1 MKRLYFPLIAMTMA
15 TPTLCHAYNTWGGAD
30 YTDEYLGVTWDKT
43 WTRAGGLQAAT
54 TDKAASWMA
63 DLPDNMF
70 VAHVSI
76 PGAHDFAT
84 GEDNWVS
91 SVANGPASSTTQA
104 VSMREQMD
112 RGIRGIDLR
121 PGLYSNTLYCN
132 HGLAQTE
139 KTLAAAVADMVY
151 FLQQHPSEF
160 FIVHFFRGN
169 IYRSGEAPSLSGLIG
184 ASDSSSD
191 QANYNALM
199 KQLFETQ
206 YGQYVVEFNPNL
218 TVEQARGKMVLFL
231 RDRIDFVHL
240 DKQARITN
248 WDTNFVDEKNPAI
261 ITNELNAELST
272 KLHVQDISE
281 GDDAVRDTKLD
292 HCKNLINFS
301 QAQKTPNEVM
311 EAKGYFKSEWVMNFT
326 SIDNSG
332 SSSTSDNTNG
342 YKGGASVM
350 NPEIRKYIDANLGR
364 GPLGVFFSDYVLR
377 TSTKKHNSSDR
388 YDTIEGDKLVYSI
401 IANNFTGGEEAPVV
415 RYAIDETKDWNPVTD
430 NPYKGQKFFLRNVGA
445 SDASSMYQYFGG
457 GANWGAHAVA
467 NYAGHAVEFEAAGGT
482 DVYTFSTTFGKLE
495 AKEKGGDT
503 PYGQYYL
510 DGAGTALQM
519 TSGSY
524 EGRTVYYFTDTDTG
538 KALKAFSY
546 NGSSDYF
553 DRPEYWVDPADYDQ
567 NDTFQMWELIS
578 YEERLA
584 ELAQKG
590 NPDRGMDATFLVPAY
605 SFGNG
610 DSDNSKWTTSGVGKN
625 ANTGQTAVWQGGM
638 YRVYND
644 QKPSGISG
652 WGWGDGSTTKF
663 TVNGSVTGLPKGK
676 YKLYFQAL
684 ASNQDVSYSINDGTT
699 NRTGSIT
706 GYTPTGMTTGAND
719 VEKAGIYF
727 RSSADNGK
735 QEFDLTVTDAG
746 TITLQFQRNDSKT
759 SQTSFYLDNIRLTY
773 YGDNAQPETIK
784 LNFPNEWNTAILP
797 FQAEV
802 PTDLHAYV
810 ATGFHDYTAAS
821 EKRGS
826 YDVHIIEYDGTPS
839 TQFQANVPYLV
850 NNPNAPKPPHQS
862 EAEEVDKIYSAPTPR
877 RAATPAEEAAA
888 AKVYEFTG
896 YPTNYKN
903 LYNDPNGVLT
913 GTIEGATA
921 APGHYHLEQTDYAQL
936 FRLNDSDATMTV
948 AANRAYFNKN
958 TGATRSGVYF
968 EEQNVL
974 TGVEDVAA
982 EEQGITDETPVD
994 VYTTGGVM
1002 LRHGVAKGEAL
1013 DELPRGIYILA
1024 AGATTL
1030 KVAK

>member
-1 MKRLYFPLIAMTMA
+1 MKSLYFPLIAMAMA
-15 TPTLCHAYNTWGGAD
+15 TPTLCHAYNTWGDAD
-30 YTDEYLGVTWDKT
+30 YTDTYLGVTWDKT

-54 TDKAASWMA
+54 TAKAASWMA

-84 GEDNWVS
+84 GEDNWVT
-91 SVANGPASSTTQA
+91 SVADGPASSTTQA

-139 KTLAAAVADMVY
+139 KTLSAAVADMVY

-169 IYRSGEAPSLSGLIG
+169 IYRSGEAPSMSGLIG

-281 GDDAVRDTKLD
+281 GDDAVRDTKLV

-311 EAKGYFKSEWVMNFT
+311 EATGYFKSEWVMNFT

-332 SSSTSDNTNG
+332 SSSTFDNTNG

-350 NPEIRKYIDANLGR
+350 NPELCKYIDANLGR

-377 TSTKKHNSSDR
+377 TSTMKHGATNDER
-388 YDTIEGDKLVYSI
+388 YTVNGDQIVYKIIE
-401 IANNFTGGEEAPVV
+401 NNFTGGEEAPVV

-445 SDASSMYQYFGG
+445 SEASSMYQYFGG

-610 DSDNSKWTTSGVGKN
+610 DSDNSKWTYEASKRGWPYNKYYTFG
-625 ANTGQTAVWQGGM
+625 AQTATWQGGM
-638 YRVYND
+638 YRSYND
-644 QKPSGISG
+644 SASGASSYTT
-652 WGWGDGSTTKF
+652 WTLST
-663 TVNGSVTGLPKGK
+663 NLTGLPNGR
-676 YKLYFQAL
+676 YTFECQAFS
-684 ASNQDVSYSINDGTT
+684 SNCDVYGNIGPNSVTVNRKDNTGSNDVTAAGNWFRENDESGNPNGLISQTFDVTDGTINVT
-699 NRTGSIT
+699 LKK
-706 GYTPTGMTTGAND
+706 TTGTAS
-719 VEKAGIYF
+719 I
-727 RSSADNGK
+727 SS
-735 QEFDLTVTDAG
+735 F
-746 TITLQFQRNDSKT
+746 F
-759 SQTSFYLDNIRLTY
+759 LDNIRLTY

-784 LNFPNEWNTAILP
+784 LNFPNEWNTAIIP
-797 FQAEV
+797 FEAEV
-802 PTDLHAYV
+802 PSDIHAYV
-810 ATGFHDYTAAS
+810 ATGFHDYTAVS

-839 TQFQANVPYLV
+839 TQFHANVPYLV

-913 GTIEGATA
+913 GTIEGASA
-921 APGHYHLEQTDYAQL
+921 APGHYHLEQTDFVQL

-948 AANRAYFNKN
+948 AANRAFFNKN

-1002 LRHGVAKGEAL
+1002 LRHSVAKGEAL